1 MAAFLGGLQITSM
14 RWNGL
19 HALGVNFLSVY
30 TDRYVQ
36 IYSGR
41 KLVGVTSSLS
51 ATRVVGQV
59 DPSRCPPPITL
70 LAVAVA
76 DRLTDFGPQ
85 LPRRPWNQYRLAWS
99 AVDYPDDAK
108 WFDIT
113 GSQAAGESADPTN
126 LLAQVEFIGDADYTF
141 ELPPLESGGAW
152 EYVVTPRDDSLPDG
166 NAGTP
171 DSVSITARVYPPDVA
186 LRSDGKRFLVSIA
199 DGVLTASFSYQE

>member
-14 RWNGL
+14 RWGGM
-19 HALGVNFLSVY
+19 HSLGVNFLSVY

-70 LAVAVA
+70 LAVLVA

-85 LPRRPWNQYRLAWS
+85 LPRRPWNTFRLDWS
-99 AVDYPDDAK
+99 AVDYPDDSK
-108 WFDIT
+108 WFDVT
-113 GSQAAGESADPTN
+113 GSEAAGEPASADN
-126 LLAQVEFIGDADYTF
+126 LLAQVEFVGDADYSF

-152 EYVVTPRDDSLPDG
+152 EYTITPRDDALPLG
-166 NAGTP
+166 NPGTP
-171 DSVSITARVYPPDVA
+171 DSVSIDARVYPPDVT
-186 LRSDGKRFLVSIA
+186 LRSDGKRFLASVE
-199 DGVLTASFSYQE
+199 DGVLTVAFGYQE